1 MKLTTLKKSVATV
14 TTLAIAM
21 TGLAFAAAPAAHAS
35 LGCSMLEAA
44 PQSFTA
50 VIGVDWNVPMS
61 AGDTV
66 TATWSNLS
74 DIAPIAP
81 TATVNMSD
89 PSGELT
95 NNSISPGET
104 VVLSHVLSTDAA
116 SISTTLMPI
125 TYGEWYAADVTLSCV
140 QAPVESQVITFDA
153 FPDSFTTVANVE
165 LTATASSGLPVAY
178 VTTTLDVC
186 GITTSGGTSSVLIN
200 TAGTCTVTASQ
211 PGGNNGGTEYLPAS
225 DVTRD
230 LTITKAAPYIE
241 FTTVT
246 DQLLSA
252 GTVTV
257 DATADVTT
265 PSGTTTVGAVESFT
279 SLTTEV
285 CTVQAPLA
293 SSATVNLLDV
303 GTCTIQA
310 DRAADASYLAASGAI
325 SFGVSNAVSPPPA
338 VDAGSANLPAG
349 VVGLPYSAT
358 VAASGGQAPFQ
369 WSLVSGSLP
378 EGLSLNL
385 STGQISGTPTTEET
399 QTATILLTDSRPAS
413 QGGEQRV
420 QVAYTIAILDEL
432 VITTPSLLPAVQG
445 QAYTQ
450 TLTAEGGNGNY
461 TWVVASG
468 ALPSGL
474 TLSTDGVVSGTP
486 DTVESVSFTIQVTDT
501 AGVTGSR
508 SLPMPVATAGVTI
521 VPTVQASSGTVN
533 NITGTYDFDLGGTC
547 VGGDC
552 SYGSNGSYSFG
563 EPGTYILMMLSPDSE
578 NNMAITTYSITV
590 FPAVAIPLETVQST
604 QSINFPSVVDD
615 ATTLTASAS
624 SGLTVE
630 FTTVTAAVCTV
641 TGSTVTPVT
650 SGDCSIEAN
659 QPGDVNYL
667 AATPVVQSFTVNA
680 AASPAPTPPS
690 GGGGSPSNPGASTP
704 AVEVPAVEAPVV
716 EAPVVV
722 VPPAAPAAPVE
733 RIATSTVEVR
743 DICVKGETRNRYTFN
758 VTNNTSETK
767 NINVKFHAT
776 DQRIKVATAAK
787 VSKNRE
793 VATWKGLRLKA
804 GQTAPLMVRTTAPGC
819 GELPKP
825 VVTSAV
831 TGKGSELKVQTVRWR
846 QNTGDKWRVVK
857 SNRKLW
863 RTMPDGI
870 FFSVVYSPEAP
881 FSKNTEEGMSQANK
895 LAKLY
900 AGVNGGETKG
910 LNLRGDAIVIGA
922 WVGPIK

>member
-35 LGCSMLEAA
+35 IGCSVLEGA
-44 PQSFTA
+44 PQSFTTEY
-50 VIGVDWNVPMS
+50 GVDWNIPMS

-74 DIAPIAP
+74 GVT
-81 TATVNMSD
+81 TANVDLRDSASVWNAAM
-89 PSGELT
+89 
-95 NNSISPGET
+95 ISPGET
-104 VVLSHVLSTDAA
+104 VVLSHVLSADTAGF
-116 SISTTLMPI
+116 STTL
-125 TYGEWYAADVTLSCV
+125 TGEVGQTADVTLSCV
-140 QAPVESQVITFDA
+140 QAPVAQSQVITFEA
-153 FPDSFTTVANVE
+153 FPDSITTVATVE

-178 VTTTLDVC
+178 VTTTPDVC

-325 SFGVSNAVSPPPA
+325 SFGVSNAVSPPPP

-552 SYGSNGSYSFG
+552 SYGSNGSYAFS

-630 FTTVTAAVCTV
+630 FTTLTAAVCTV

-659 QPGDVNYL
+659 QPGDANYL

-716 EAPVVV
+716 V
-722 VPPAAPAAPVE
+722 VPPAAPAAPAAPVE

-767 NINVKFHAT
+767 NINVKFRAT

-881 FSKNTEEGMSQANK
+881 FSKNTEEGMSKANK

-910 LNLRGDAIVIGA
+910 LNLRGKAIVIGA